1 MPLANWRIA
10 TGPAKPSMRSRS
22 QASSRATSKPWPA
35 CTSPIAPRYLRV
47 STRGT
52 AGFAAD
58 GLGARGA
65 AVIGARSANAAGEF
79 DHRAGGEARMVAREV
94 EHAARDLV
102 GGALVVEGD
111 VAVARWPAQ
120 VAPPG
125 RLTEPGQ
132 ALGRALTTS
141 VGAGEAL
148 TPTRL
153 LKSGTGP
160 PGGADRVVTA
170 VAGVDRA
177 TLGVLRAED
186 RVDLLTPATGATLA
200 DAALVVADP
209 VVASGDD
216 LGPDGAAGSVLL
228 ALRPA
233 EAVALARARADLD
246 LPLVVVVRARPG

>member
-1 MPLANWRIA
+1 VLSALLAA
-10 TGPAKPSMRSRS
+10 A
-22 QASSRATSKPWPA
+22 A
-35 CTSPIAPRYLRV
+35 CALVVTAFAPPQVDETVPVLV
-47 STRGT
+47 
-52 AGFAAD
+52 
-58 GLGARGA
+58 
-65 AVIGARSANAAGEF
+65 
-79 DHRAGGEARMVAREV
+79 
-94 EHAARDLV
+94 AARDLV

-177 TLGVLRAED
+177 TLGVLRAGD
-186 RVDLLTPATGATLA
+186 RVDLLAPATGATLA

-233 EAVALARARADLD
+233 EAVALARARAVLD